1 MADIFVSP
9 AFGTGLTGGL
19 VAGYGVAPLD
29 KPWVD
34 RVTSLNV
41 GSSGLDKWGK
51 TLQFE
56 LRGVWELAVG
66 WRALDS
72 AAL

>member
-1 MADIFVSP
+1 M
-9 AFGTGLTGGL
+9 
-19 VAGYGVAPLD
+19 AGYGVAPLD

-51 TLQFE
+51 TIQFE
-56 LRGVWELAVG
+56 LRDVRELAVG

-72 AAL
+72 AALQTV